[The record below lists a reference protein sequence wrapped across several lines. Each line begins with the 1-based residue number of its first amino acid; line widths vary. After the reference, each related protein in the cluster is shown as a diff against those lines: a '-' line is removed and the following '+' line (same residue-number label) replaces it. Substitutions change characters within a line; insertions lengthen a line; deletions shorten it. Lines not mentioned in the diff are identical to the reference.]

1 MQVDYASGRAPACFC
16 RVVPVLVVL
25 RGDPLAMASNLQVLA
40 MITRAQCQCFAK
52 NLNDQFLGLI
62 LAELPEAASP
72 SLGQGTEDLELLSG
86 RN

>member
-1 MQVDYASGRAPACFC
+1 M
-16 RVVPVLVVL
+16 VPVLVVL